1 MKTRYAFN
9 LFGLLGMFS
18 LILAGCGAPEQT
30 TLAENAFELTIL
42 RQNWWDL
49 ELGYDPDPAQAIL
62 GDADTSNSLFV
73 VRMEQIENYDW
84 NTQTITLTK
93 KATNDLFLALAAQ
106 GQGGDEDLQKLKD
119 LKRSLGYGN
128 ALENELYIHGFVV
141 KTSGQTKYG
150 GIFLDAVSQMAINYP
165 VIRVTESNG
174 RAALTFLPIHIPFL
188 MIDPIGADGT
198 IRDAPV
204 VSQAQADV
212 AQLDHFD
219 DWTLGLAALETAVHF
234 RALIHDEAIKEVFM
248 EAGKLK

>member
-93 KATNDLFLALAAQ
+93 QATNDLFLALAAQ
-106 GQGGDEDLQKLKD
+106 GQGGDEDLQKLTD
-119 LKRSLGYGN
+119 L
-128 ALENELYIHGFVV
+128 
-141 KTSGQTKYG
+141 
-150 GIFLDAVSQMAINYP
+150 
-165 VIRVTESNG
+165 
-174 RAALTFLPIHIPFL
+174 
-188 MIDPIGADGT
+188 
-198 IRDAPV
+198 
-204 VSQAQADV
+204 
-212 AQLDHFD
+212 
-219 DWTLGLAALETAVHF
+219 
-234 RALIHDEAIKEVFM
+234 
-248 EAGKLK
+248 